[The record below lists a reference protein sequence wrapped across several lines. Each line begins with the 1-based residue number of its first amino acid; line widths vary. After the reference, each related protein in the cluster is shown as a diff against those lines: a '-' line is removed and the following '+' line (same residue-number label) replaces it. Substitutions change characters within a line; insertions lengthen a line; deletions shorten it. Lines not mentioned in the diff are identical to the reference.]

1 MVIRMR
7 KLAIIIMI
15 IVTVLIVG
23 WMLLFPHH
31 ILRFFYPLHYKETVF
46 ENAMKYDID
55 PYLVMA
61 VIKVESNFNP
71 RAESHMG
78 AKGLMQLT
86 DQTAAWGA
94 DVLGIDDYRI
104 EQAFE
109 ADVNIL
115 IGCWYLNNL
124 IGEFDHNLQLVLA
137 AYNGGSGNVTRWLQ
151 NEEYS
156 QSGKRLDRIPFK
168 ETEQYVENVNREYD
182 MYKKLYD
189 SNGH

>member
-1 MVIRMR
+1 MVFRMR
-7 KLAIIIMI
+7 KLSIIILI
-15 IVTVLIVG
+15 VVTVLIVV

-31 ILRFFYPLHYKETVF
+31 MLRFFYPLHYKEPVF
-46 ENAMKYDID
+46 KYAMQYDVD

-71 RAESHMG
+71 RAESYMG

-86 DQTAAWGA
+86 DQTANWGA
-94 DVLGIDDYRI
+94 KVLGIDDYTT
-104 EQAFE
+104 EQAF
-109 ADVNIL
+109 DPDTNIL

-124 IGEFDHNLQLVLA
+124 MREFDDNLQLVLA

-156 QSGKRLDRIPFK
+156 KSGKRLDLIPFR
-168 ETEQYVENVNREYD
+168 ETEQYVEKVKRDYE
-182 MYKKLYD
+182 MYKKIYN
-189 SNGH
+189 SNN